1 MKAMTLAVLLMHM
14 TSAGGAGAEEKRAGK
29 HAKDAEGEPRQGA
42 VKTEITSLKGEITS
56 LKEEF
61 RIAREK
67 QRLAAEEKKRQEEA
81 RYGVPAKTTP
91 VPSSGGA
98 GAPAR

>member
-1 MKAMTLAVLLMHM
+1 MTLAALVMHL
-14 TSAGGAGAEEKRAGK
+14 TSAGGAGAEDKRAGK
-29 HAKDAEGEPRQGA
+29 RPADSGVTTEGA
-42 VKTEITSLKGEITS
+42 VKTEISSLKGEISS

-67 QRLAAEEKKRQEEA
+67 QRLAQEEKKRQEEA

-91 VPSSGGA
+91 VTASGGT
-98 GAPAR
+98 GASAR